1 MIKQLLIIFGIL
13 FSLNSCEQNESRKID
28 DGRLKEVVKTKVQ
41 TSDYKPVK
49 VSYIENDSL
58 VFSLKSKLE
67 KIVRNK
73 IFAIQKKPIQNRHV
87 DNLVDTIITR
97 TFDKTKIMSYRA
109 TDEEWV
115 YYAKIVNS
123 EFELNDFI
131 KIGSNKNVLD
141 KLLRQEILNDTVEIR
156 NLEQTS
162 IFKLIFQSK
171 RLQLIEYNGYVD

>member
-1 MIKQLLIIFGIL
+1 MVKQLLIIFGIL

-109 TDEEWV
+109 TNEEWV

-123 EFELNDFI
+123 EFELNDFL
-131 KIGSNKNVLD
+131 KIGTNKNILE
-141 KLLRQEILNDTVEIR
+141 KSLGQEILNDTVKIR

-162 IFKLIFQSK
+162 VFNLIFQSK
-171 RLQLIEYNGYVD
+171 GLKLIKYNGYVD